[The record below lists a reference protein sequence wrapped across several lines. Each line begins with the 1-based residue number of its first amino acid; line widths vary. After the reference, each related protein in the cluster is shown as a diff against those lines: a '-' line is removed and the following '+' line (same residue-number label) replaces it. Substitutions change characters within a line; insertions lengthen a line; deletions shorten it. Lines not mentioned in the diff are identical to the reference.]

1 MRIPEEKLKKFIKKI
16 AATRP
21 DEIGCDDCYEQLS
34 LFADMLR
41 DGKDPA
47 KVMPLMQHHLEM
59 CSLCDEEFGALVEA
73 LEAVSVE

>member
-1 MRIPEEKLKKFIKKI
+1 MRIPEDKLKNFISKI

-21 DEIGCDDCYEQLS
+21 DEIGCEDCYEQLS

-59 CSLCDEEFGALVEA
+59 CNICGEEFEALVQA
-73 LEAVSVE
+73 LEAAAVD

>member
-1 MRIPEEKLKKFIKKI
+1 MSIPEEKLKFFINKI

-34 LFADMLR
+34 QFADMLR

-47 KVMPLMQHHLEM
+47 KLMPLMQHHLEM
-59 CSLCDEEFGALVEA
+59 CSICGEEFEALVEA
-73 LEAVSVE
+73 LEAVSID

>member
-1 MRIPEEKLKKFIKKI
+1 MRIPEEKLKDFIKKI
-16 AATRP
+16 AATLP
-21 DEIGCDDCYEQLS
+21 EEIGCDDCFEQLS

-47 KVMPLMQHHLEM
+47 KVMPMMQHHLEM
-59 CSLCDEEFGALVEA
+59 CSVCGEEFEALVEA